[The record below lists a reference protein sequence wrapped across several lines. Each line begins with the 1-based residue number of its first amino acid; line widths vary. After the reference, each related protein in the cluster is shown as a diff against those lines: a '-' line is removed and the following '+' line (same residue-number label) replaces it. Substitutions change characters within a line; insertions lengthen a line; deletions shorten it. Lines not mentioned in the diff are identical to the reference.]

1 VSVSNS
7 TISSNS
13 AGSFGGGLF
22 AGGSTLS
29 MSNSSVNN
37 NSAGHS
43 GGGIFS
49 EATTITISGSTI
61 ASNSAAGN
69 GGGIAFEPFLAL
81 LSATVSNTTIGANS
95 AKGDG
100 GGVFV
105 HLAKSTDTITFN
117 HVTLNLNKAGGHG
130 GGIYDAQGTVDLH
143 DTLLANNTLFSNVHE
158 NLFSASP
165 ATAPITSLG
174 YNLSDDASA
183 LAFLTQSTDLNNTP
197 ALVSTTLQ
205 YNGGPNPT
213 FTYALLPGSP
223 AFAKGD
229 GTKFADQCG
238 IVLTHA
244 NIGAF

>member
-1 VSVSNS
+1 
-7 TISSNS
+7 
-13 AGSFGGGLF
+13 L
-22 AGGSTLS
+22 
-29 MSNSSVNN
+29 SNSSVNS

-49 EATTITISGSTI
+49 EATTINITGSTI
-61 ASNSAAGN
+61 ASNTAAAVN
-69 GGGIAFEPFLAL
+69 GGGIAFEPLLAIV
-81 LSATVSNTTIGANS
+81 SASLTNTTIGGNS

-105 HLAKSTDTITFN
+105 KLANSTDTITFN
-117 HVTLNLNKAGGHG
+117 HVTLNENKAGGHG
-130 GGIYDAQGTVDLH
+130 GGIYDSSGTVALH
-143 DTLLANNTLFSNVHE
+143 NTLLANNTLLSTVHE
-158 NLFSASP
+158 NLFSASS
-165 ATAPITSLG
+165 ANAPITSLG
-174 YNLSDDASA
+174 HNLSDDAST
-183 LAFLTQSTDLNNTP
+183 LAFLTQSTDLNNTA

-229 GTKFADQCG
+229 STKFADQRG
-238 IVLTHA
+238 IVTAHA